1 MPTLRRW
8 SSRWMEVS
16 METPNPRGISNGW
29 SSAAEAA
36 GLHGRIKGRKPSW
49 SFDQSKAPKFE
60 PKAQVIGK
68 SEASLGERGDG
79 DRRVRL
85 SDWSPCKRSSG
96 FRVAKNERDSATAT
110 SLQQEKK
117 RLANITIVDDAG
129 EEKEIANY
137 LRTNTLHVT
146 HYGHTF
152 YFRKTNK
159 SKLTVEDGRTGKRI
173 TLQNAFA
180 ELCRMLGATNGE
192 AAYRQLCS

>member
-1 MPTLRRW
+1 
-8 SSRWMEVS
+8 

-36 GLHGRIKGRKPSW
+36 GLHGRIRGRKANW
-49 SFDQSKAPKFE
+49 SFDASKAPPYE

-79 DRRVRL
+79 DKRGRL
-85 SDWSPCKRSSG
+85 SDWSPCPERQG

-117 RLANITIVDDAG
+117 RLANITIVDEHGD
-129 EEKEIANY
+129 EKEIRNY

-173 TLQNAFA
+173 TLQSAFA
-180 ELCRMLGATNGE
+180 ELCRMFGAANGE
-192 AAYRQLCS
+192 AAFRQLCS